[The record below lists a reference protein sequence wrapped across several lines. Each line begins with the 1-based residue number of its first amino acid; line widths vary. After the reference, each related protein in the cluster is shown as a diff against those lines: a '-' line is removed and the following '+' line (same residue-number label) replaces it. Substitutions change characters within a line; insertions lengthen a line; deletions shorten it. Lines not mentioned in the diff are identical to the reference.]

1 MRLAGRLF
9 AASTLVTVALVGVA
23 GWSLLAAV
31 PRLLRALVKMLGGAH
46 GGSIA
51 VESEEKGTCVTVRL
65 SQTAP
70 MSCMKRL
77 IVVLALGT
85 LFAGCAALDWF
96 RDTPEGRSEPARLVA
111 RADELVRQ
119 GQPSAAR
126 DLYARVVA
134 GGARGAVHA
143 QALYNLARLYVDPS
157 RGLRDYRSAKLAFER
172 LLAEYPNGEWAPDA
186 RAWHAALAEL
196 VAREA
201 ELAAREAELVGREAQ
216 RVVREAEA
224 ARLRNEAAKLA
235 ADLQRLKRIDLKL
248 ERRR

>member
-9 AASTLVTVALVGVA
+9 AASTLVV
-23 GWSLLAAV
+23 SLQDAV
-31 PRLLRALVKMLGGAH
+31 PRLLRALVKTLVGAY

-51 VESEEKGTCVTVRL
+51 VESEEEKGTCVTVCL

-126 DLYARVVA
+126 DLYAQVVA

-157 RGLRDYRSAKLAFER
+157 SGLRDYRSAKLAFER
-172 LLAEYPNGEWAPDA
+172 LLTEYPNGEWAPAA

-201 ELAAREAELVGREAQ
+201 ELVAREAELAAREAELVVREAQ

>member
-1 MRLAGRLF
+1 MRLADRLF
-9 AASTLVTVALVGVA
+9 AASTLVV
-23 GWSLLAAV
+23 SLQDAV
-31 PRLLRALVKMLGGAH
+31 PRLLRALVKTLVGAH

-51 VESEEKGTCVTVRL
+51 VESEEEKGTCVTVRL

-85 LFAGCAALDWF
+85 LFAGCASLDWF
-96 RDTPEGRSEPARLVA
+96 RDKPEGRSEPARLVA
-111 RADELVRQ
+111 RADELARQ

-157 RGLRDYRSAKLAFER
+157 SGLRDYQSAKLAFER
-172 LLAEYPNGEWAPDA
+172 LLTEYPNGEWAPDA
-186 RAWHAALAEL
+186 RAWRGA
-196 VAREA
+196 
-201 ELAAREAELVGREAQ
+201 
-216 RVVREAEA
+216 
-224 ARLRNEAAKLA
+224 
-235 ADLQRLKRIDLKL
+235 
-248 ERRR
+248 